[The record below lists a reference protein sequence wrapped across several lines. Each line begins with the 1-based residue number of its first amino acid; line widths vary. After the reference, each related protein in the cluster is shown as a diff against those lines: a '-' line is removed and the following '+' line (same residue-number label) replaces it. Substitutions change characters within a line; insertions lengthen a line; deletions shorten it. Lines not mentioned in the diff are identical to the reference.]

1 MEVYFDNA
9 ATTKIIPE
17 VRDIMLETM
26 DVDYGNPSSVHLK
39 GVDAEKYVKQSRKI
53 ISRELKCDPNEIV
66 FTSGGTEANN
76 LAISGIANAYRR
88 SGNHIITT
96 SVEHASVYNPVI
108 NLEEQGFRVTFLPV
122 DSDGRVSLDEL
133 QKELCDDTILISV
146 MAVNNEIGT
155 IEPIEEIAGIIRE
168 YNEKNGKDIIF
179 HVDAVQAFGKMKI
192 YPKRIGINAMSMS
205 GHKIHGPKGSGALF
219 VDSKVK
225 IKPILFGGGQEKGVR
240 SGTENTTAIAGM
252 GKAVEIAYQRMDDN
266 VSRMLSV
273 KNALIDGATKIEGVT
288 NNSGDAPHISS
299 LSFVGVRSEVLLHAL
314 EEKGIYVS
322 SGSACSSNHPAIS
335 GVLKAIDLDENL
347 LDSTLRFSFCEN
359 NTVDEAEY
367 TVDMLRE
374 LLPMLRRFTRR

>member
-26 DVDYGNPSSVHLK
+26 DVDYGNPSSVHIK

-122 DSDGRVSLDEL
+122 DSEGKVSLDVL
-133 QKELCDDTILISV
+133 RKELCDDTILISV

>member
-9 ATTKIIPE
+9 ATTKIIPQ
-17 VRDIMLETM
+17 VREIMLETM

-39 GVDAEKYVKQSRKI
+39 GVDAEKYIKDSKKI

-76 LAISGIANAYRR
+76 LALTGIANAYRR

-96 SVEHASVYNPVI
+96 SIEHASVYNPVI

-122 DSDGRVSLDEL
+122 DSNGVISLEKL
-133 QKELCDDTILISV
+133 REELCDETILVSV

-155 IEPIEEIAGIIRE
+155 IEPIEEVAKIIKE
-168 YNEKNGKDIIF
+168 YNEQNGKDIIL

-192 YPKRIGINAMSMS
+192 YPKRIGVNAMSMS

-225 IKPILFGGGQEKGVR
+225 IKPILFGGGQEKGIR

-252 GKAVEIAYQRMDDN
+252 GKAVELAYKNIDDN
-266 VSRMLSV
+266 VGKMLSV
-273 KNALIDGATKIEGVT
+273 KNALITGATKIEGIT
-288 NNSGDAPHISS
+288 DNSGDAPHISS
-299 LSFVGVRSEVLLHAL
+299 LSFEGVRSEVLLHAL
-314 EEKGIYVS
+314 EDKGIYVS

-335 GVLKAIDLDENL
+335 GVLKAIELDSSL
-347 LDSTLRFSFCEN
+347 LDSTLRFSFCEF
-359 NTVDEAEY
+359 NTLEEVEY
-367 TVDMLRE
+367 TLEVLRE
-374 LLPMLRRFTRR
+374 LLPTLRKFTRR